1 VTFHSLLLRF
11 VFNPS
16 GAARLA
22 LSLCGLA
29 LWGLPSCVP
38 LESGAGGTSS
48 GSSTTEYYRP
58 PLQNADVVY
67 DENIRSVQCYVV
79 TGDVSERLNPPVTP
93 ITQDQ
98 PIRLEFDR
106 IRTDP
111 ARLVVK
117 LQLCN
122 ADWTPAQLVDQQ
134 FLFDFNEFYISEYYS
149 SVNTKVPYYHYRF
162 TLPKVKLTGNYVV
175 HVSAPDGQPLL
186 SRRVIVYENVVG
198 INFRQ
203 GIPPGGNSRQLQ
215 QVDFDITYGQLQLV
229 NPVQEVRVRL
239 RQNYRWDNA
248 RYPIQP
254 TFVREADRR
263 LEYQLFNFEN
273 AFPALNEFR
282 FFDSRSLRTGG
293 FNIAAL
299 DPTTNPRSALL
310 APEKRRQSVSY
321 EQYNDINGFFLTDN
335 REYGNGDTDA
345 DYATTTFQLRAEE
358 AAPGEVY
365 VVGQLTD
372 WQLRPE
378 YHLTYDATAQLYR
391 GTALIKQGYYNYY
404 FALRPTDGSKPVDY
418 QYFEGS
424 RFETENVY
432 DMLVYYRAPG
442 TRYDQI
448 IGYQQIT
455 FNSRLPV
462 RR

>member
-1 VTFHSLLLRF
+1 MPLTSFDFLRSWRASRTSAT
-11 VFNPS
+11 VLT
-16 GAARLA
+16 ALAIWA
-22 LSLCGLA
+22 LSG
-29 LWGLPSCVP
+29 CVP
-38 LESGAGGTSS
+38 LESGGGSASS
-48 GSSTTEYYRP
+48 GSGSGTTEYYRP
-58 PLQNADVVY
+58 ALQTADVVY
-67 DENIRSVQCYVV
+67 DENIRSVQCYVA
-79 TGDVSERLNPPVTP
+79 TGDISERLNPPVIP
-93 ITQDQ
+93 LSQDQ

-111 ARLVVK
+111 ARLIVK

-122 ADWTPAQLVDQQ
+122 ADWTVAQLVDQQ

-149 SVNTKVPYYHYRF
+149 SVNTKVPFYHYRF

-186 SRRVIVYENVVG
+186 SRRVVVYESVVG
-198 INFRQ
+198 VNFRQ
-203 GIPPGGNSRQLQ
+203 GVPPGGNSKQLQ
-215 QVDFDITYGQLQLV
+215 QLDFDITYGQLQLV

-248 RYPIQP
+248 RYPLQP
-254 TFVREADRR
+254 TFAREAERR
-263 LEYQLFNFEN
+263 LEYQFFNFEN
-273 AFPALNEFR
+273 AFPALTEFR
-282 FFDSRSLRTGG
+282 YFDSRSLRSGG

-299 DPTTNPRSALL
+299 DPTTDPRSVLL
-310 APEKRRQSVSY
+310 GAEKRRQSVSY
-321 EQYNDINGFFLTDN
+321 EQYNDINGYFLTDN

-365 VVGQLTD
+365 AVGQFND

-378 YHLTYDATAQLYR
+378 FHLTYDATAQLYR
-391 GTALIKQGYYNYY
+391 GTALLKQGYYNYY
-404 FALRPTDGSKPVDY
+404 FAMKPLGAQPADY

-424 RFETENVY
+424 RFETENAY
-432 DMLVYYRAPG
+432 DLLIYYRAPG
-442 TRYDQI
+442 TRYDQV
-448 IGYQQIT
+448 IGYQQLVV
-455 FNSRLPV
+455 NSRIPL